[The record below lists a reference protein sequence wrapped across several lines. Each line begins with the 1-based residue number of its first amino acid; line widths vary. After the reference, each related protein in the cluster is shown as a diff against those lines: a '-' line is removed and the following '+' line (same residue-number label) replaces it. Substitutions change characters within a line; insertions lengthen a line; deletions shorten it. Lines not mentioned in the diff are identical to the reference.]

1 MKIAVCV
8 TVRDEAAD
16 AHALVAS
23 MLEQTVAPNEL
34 VLADGGSCDGTGD
47 LLREALREVPNAT
60 LIDAPGTNIAQG
72 RNAAI
77 AHTSAELIAVTDAG
91 IRRPRRWLA
100 SLAESVTANPH
111 AAGSYGYVLAAPT
124 TSFEAALGAVA
135 LPLAHEIDCTRY
147 PPSSGSVM
155 FRREWL
161 ERAGG
166 YPEWLD
172 FGEDLWLDR
181 RVWALGGWFVHAP
194 GADVGIRPRATT
206 GAFFRQYFNYA
217 VGDGRARM
225 LGRRHALR
233 YGGYLAAGLLASR
246 LGRWWAP
253 LLGALLI
260 IRSLRPYRRLGTD
273 LVGVPRANPLLAAAL
288 VPALCVVGDVAKMV
302 GYPSGARAHVA
313 GRTAK

>member
-1 MKIAVCV
+1 MTIAVCV

-16 AHALVAS
+16 ARSLVAS
-23 MLEQTVAPNEL
+23 LLEQTVAPNEI
-34 VLADGGSCDGTGD
+34 VVADGGSRDGTGD
-47 LLREALREVPNAT
+47 LLREALRAISNAT
-60 LIDAPGTNIAQG
+60 VIDAPGTNIAQG

-77 AHTSAELIAVTDAG
+77 ASTSANLIAVTDAG
-91 IRRPRRWLA
+91 ISHPGGWLA
-100 SLAESVTANPH
+100 ALADAVTANPR
-111 AAGSYGYVLAAPT
+111 AAGSFGCILAAPT

-135 LPLAHEIDCTRY
+135 LPLAHEIDITRY
-147 PPSSGSVM
+147 PPSSGSVL

-181 RVWALGGWFVHAP
+181 RVWALGGWFAHAP

-217 VGDGRARM
+217 TGDGRARM

-246 LGRWWAP
+246 LGRWGAP
-253 LLGALLI
+253 FLGALLA
-260 IRSLRPYRRLGTD
+260 IRSLRPYGRLESLLGD
-273 LVGVPRANPLLAAAL
+273 VPRASPLLAAAL
-288 VPALCVVGDVAKMV
+288 VPALRVVGDVAKMA
-302 GYPSGARAHVA
+302 GYPVGACARMTD
-313 GRTAK
+313 RTRK